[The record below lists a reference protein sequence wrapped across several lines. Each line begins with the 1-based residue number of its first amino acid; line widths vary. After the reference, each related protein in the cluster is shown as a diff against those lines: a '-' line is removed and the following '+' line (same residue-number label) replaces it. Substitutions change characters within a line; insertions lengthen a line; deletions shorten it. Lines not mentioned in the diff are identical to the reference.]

1 MAQGLYITLNNLNQP
16 VGTCTKKESAITVW
30 VPYIKLKIKA
40 TMFQIKLKFNQL
52 KLSLKL
58 RMIGLIDTDSLHGN
72 EKFH

>member
-1 MAQGLYITLNNLNQP
+1 
-16 VGTCTKKESAITVW
+16 

-58 RMIGLIDTDSLHGN
+58 RMLIWLILIHGN